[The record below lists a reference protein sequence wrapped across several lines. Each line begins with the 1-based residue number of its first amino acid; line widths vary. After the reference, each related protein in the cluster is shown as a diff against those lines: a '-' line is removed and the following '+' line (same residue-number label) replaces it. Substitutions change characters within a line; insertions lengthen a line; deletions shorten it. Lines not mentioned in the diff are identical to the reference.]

1 MGLKDAV
8 EISWTAAGQV
18 RQRLQGFASSRAQPE
33 NLVKNRS
40 PASLCKCNWK
50 WEHMNKTVKSGLE
63 VLIGGRWY
71 PGPACKFLCI
81 V

>member
-18 RQRLQGFASSRAQPE
+18 RQRLQGFASSWAQPE

-40 PASLCKCNWK
+40 PASLCKRNWK
-50 WEHMNKTVKSGLE
+50 WEHMNKRVKGQ
-63 VLIGGRWY
+63 VRVGGTDRR
-71 PGPACKFLCI
+71 
-81 V
+81 